1 MATSSPVSIGFLLHD
16 VARNMRHIFDGRAR
30 VLGVTRSQWR
40 ALIYLSRVDGLT
52 QTELADSLD
61 VERISAGRMVDRLV
75 ESGLVERRAD
85 PSDRRVWRLHL
96 LPAAH
101 GIVSELTSIG
111 EQVEAETLSV
121 LTTDQQVLFLNL
133 LEALNAGLKRPKFC
147 TDYKKEVE

>member
-1 MATSSPVSIGFLLHD
+1 
-16 VARNMRHIFDGRAR
+16 
-30 VLGVTRSQWR
+30 
-40 ALIYLSRVDGLT
+40 LIYLSRVDGLT

-133 LEALNAGLKRPKFC
+133 LEALNTGLKRPKVC